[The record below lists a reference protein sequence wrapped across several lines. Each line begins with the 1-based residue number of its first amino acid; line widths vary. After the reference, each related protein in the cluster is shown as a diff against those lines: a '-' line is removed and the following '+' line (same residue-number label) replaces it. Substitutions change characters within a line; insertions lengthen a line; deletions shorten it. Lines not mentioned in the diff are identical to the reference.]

1 MIEMTQT
8 CLVCLED
15 SAINIKTI
23 PLLLKICECD
33 YWIHEHC
40 INAWLIKEPVCPIC
54 KRLLIYENEA
64 LVANNNNINNNN
76 NNNNNNINNNNINN
90 NNNIKF
96 MRDSLVFSIS
106 ILIIVII
113 VIIIF
118 V

>member
-1 MIEMTQT
+1 MTEMTQT

-23 PLLLKICECD
+23 QLLLKICECD

-40 INAWLIKEPVCPIC
+40 INAWLVKEPVCPIC
-54 KRLLIYENEA
+54 KRLMIYENGA
-64 LVANNNNINNNN
+64 LVANNI
-76 NNNNNNINNNNINN
+76 NNNINNNNIK
-90 NNNIKF
+90 NIKF
-96 MRDSLVFSIS
+96 IRDSLVFCIS

>member
-64 LVANNNNINNNN
+64 LVANNNINNNINNNN
-76 NNNNNNINNNNINN
+76 NNNI
-90 NNNIKF
+90 NNIKF

>member
-1 MIEMTQT
+1 MMSQT

-23 PLLLKICECD
+23 SLLLKICECE

-54 KRLLIYENEA
+54 KRLMIYENEA
-64 LVANNNNINNNN
+64 LLANNNGAALLANNNGAALLAK
-76 NNNNNNINNNNINN
+76 NNII
-90 NNNIKF
+90 IF
-96 MRDSLVFSIS
+96 MRNSLMFCIS
-106 ILIIVII
+106 LLIVVIV